1 MGCAM
6 LYVGIYVRIKPP
18 VKGADIPGAG
28 YMALVCI
35 YLFAG
40 FFQWGWGPVPWIYI
54 SEIPTARLRSVNVA
68 LGAATQ
74 WVSCNFTYEY
84 HTRLTQYLALQS
96 RRRSCSSKHARYNG
110 KGRLRHVP
118 LLLRSLFLILPL
130 RLVLVSCHLFY
141 PMS

>member
-1 MGCAM
+1 MTMCACFLLFAADSLGRRRSLLWTSIAMGCAM

-74 WVSCNFTYEY
+74 WVGLFI
-84 HTRLTQYLALQS
+84 
-96 RRRSCSSKHARYNG
+96 KH
-110 KGRLRHVP
+110 KHK
-118 LLLRSLFLILPL
+118 F
-130 RLVLVSCHLFY
+130 H
-141 PMS
+141 